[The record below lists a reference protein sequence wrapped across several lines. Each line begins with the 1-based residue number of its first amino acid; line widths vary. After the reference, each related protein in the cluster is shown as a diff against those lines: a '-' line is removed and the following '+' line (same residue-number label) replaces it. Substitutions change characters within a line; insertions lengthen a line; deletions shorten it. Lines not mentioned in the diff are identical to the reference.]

1 MRAQIPPCPGWFRQ
15 PPAPCLLWLP
25 GPQRPLGQPHRP
37 GSPAPP
43 ARLAMLR
50 AAARPLWGLALPR
63 DPVLSPVRPLS
74 WGPAQ
79 TRGSARAGAESP
91 SLPAE
96 MTWKDNAETVIIG
109 GGCVGV
115 SLAYHLAKA
124 GMRDVV
130 LLEKSELT
138 AGSTWH
144 AAGLTTYFHP
154 GINLKKI
161 HYYSIK
167 LYEKLEE
174 ETGQMVGFHQPGSI
188 RIATTPI
195 RVDEFKYQMTRTGWH
210 ATEQYI
216 IGPEKIQEMF
226 PLLNMD
232 KILAGLYNPGDGH
245 IDPYSLTMALAAGAR
260 KYGALLKYPA
270 PVTSLK
276 PRSDGTWDVET
287 PQGCLRAN
295 RVVNAAG
302 FWAREVGK
310 MIGLEHPLIPVQHQ
324 YVVTSTIPEVQALKQ
339 ELPVLR
345 DLEGSYYLRQE
356 RDGLL
361 FGPYESQEKMK
372 VQDAW
377 VTNGVPPGFGKELF
391 ESDLDRIM
399 DHVQSAMKMVPVL
412 QKANII
418 NVVNGP
424 ITYTPDILPMVG
436 PHQGVQNYWVAIG
449 FGYGIIHA
457 GGVGKYL
464 SDWILQGEPPFDLIE
479 LDPNRYGKWTTAQYT
494 EAKARESYGFN
505 NIVGYPKEERFAGRP
520 TQRVSGLYETL
531 APKCSMGFHAGW
543 EQPNWFYRPGW
554 DTQYRPS
561 FRRTN
566 WFEPVG
572 SEYKQVMQRV
582 GVIDLT
588 PFGKFS
594 IKGPDS
600 ARLLDHL
607 FANVLPKVG
616 FTNISHMLTP
626 KGHVYAELTISHQ
639 SPGEFLLITGSGSEL
654 HDLRWIEEVAVKG
667 GYAAEIRNVTDE
679 LGVLGV
685 AGPCARKVLQK
696 LTSEDLSEGAFAFLQ
711 TKSFKVSG
719 IPVTAI
725 RISYTGEL
733 GWELYHRREDSALLY
748 EAIMTAG
755 QQEGI
760 GDFGTY
766 ALNALRL
773 EKAFRAWGLEMNCD
787 TNPLEAGLDYFVK
800 LNKPADFIGKQALQ
814 QIKAEGL
821 TRRLVF
827 LTLAT
832 DDVDPE
838 GNESVWYRGKVIGN
852 TTSGSYSYSLQ
863 KSLAFA
869 YVPVELSEVG
879 QQVEVELLGKNYPA
893 TIIQEPLVL
902 TEPARNRLE
911 KKGRKDK
918 T

>member
-1 MRAQIPPCPGWFRQ
+1 MLIHSRSGKLRLWAAQPGAVGVWLKAGLELPRKGRRAGQHSPSWPAGLQLVPCLRDCAGAGPVAPVPEAPWCPSPPLDGRTSPALSVLPLSFRPPALGRRRCSVLGARCSSVRARLPSTMLRPGALRLRGLLLRGSPGRPSSTGRREGQEIPPS
-15 PPAPCLLWLP
+15 
-25 GPQRPLGQPHRP
+25 PQ
-37 GSPAPP
+37 
-43 ARLAMLR
+43 
-50 AAARPLWGLALPR
+50 
-63 DPVLSPVRPLS
+63 
-74 WGPAQ
+74 
-79 TRGSARAGAESP
+79 E
-91 SLPAE
+91 
-96 MTWKDNAETVIIG
+96 WKDTAETVIIG

-124 GMRDVV
+124 GMKDVV

-161 HYYSIK
+161 HYDSIK

-174 ETGQMVGFHQPGSI
+174 ETGQVVGFHQPGSI
-188 RIATTPI
+188 RLATTPV
-195 RVDEFKYQMTRTGWH
+195 RVDEFKYQMTRTNWH

-216 IGPEKIQEMF
+216 IEPEKIQELF
-226 PLLNMD
+226 PLLNMN

-245 IDPYSLTMALAAGAR
+245 IDPYSMTMALAAGAR

-276 PRSDGTWDVET
+276 PRPDGTWDVET
-287 PQGCLRAN
+287 PQGSVRAN
-295 RVVNAAG
+295 RIVNAAG

-324 YVVTSTIPEVQALKQ
+324 YVVTSTIPEVKALKR

-372 VQDAW
+372 LQASW
-377 VTNGVPPGFGKELF
+377 VTHGVPPGFGKELF
-391 ESDLDRIM
+391 ESDLDRIT
-399 DHVQSAMKMVPVL
+399 DHLEAAMEMVPVL
-412 QKANII
+412 KKADII
-418 NVVNGP
+418 NIVNGP
-424 ITYTPDILPMVG
+424 ITYSPDILPMVG
-436 PHQGVQNYWVAIG
+436 PHQGVRNYWVAVG

-464 SDWILQGEPPFDLIE
+464 SDWILHGEPPFDLIE

-520 TQRVSGLYETL
+520 TQRVSGLYKTL
-531 APKCSMGFHAGW
+531 ASKCSMGFHAGW
-543 EQPNWFYRPGW
+543 EQPHWFYKPGQ

-561 FRRTN
+561 FCRTN

-582 GVIDLT
+582 GVIDLS
-588 PFGKFS
+588 PFGKFN
-594 IKGPDS
+594 IKGQDS
-600 ARLLDHL
+600 IRLLDHL
-607 FANVLPKVG
+607 FANVIPKVG

-626 KGHVYAELTISHQ
+626 KGRVYAELTVSHQ

-654 HDLRWIEEVAVKG
+654 HDLRWIEEAAVRG
-667 GYAAEIRNVTDE
+667 GYNVEIRNITDD

-685 AGPCARKVLQK
+685 AGPYARCVLQK
-696 LTSEDLSEGAFAFLQ
+696 LTSEDLSDDVFKFLQ
-711 TKSFKVSG
+711 TKTLKMSD

-733 GWELYHRREDSALLY
+733 GWELYHRREDSAALY
-748 EAIMTAG
+748 ELIMNAG
-755 QQEGI
+755 QEEGI
-760 GDFGTY
+760 DNFGTY

-773 EKAFRAWGLEMNCD
+773 EKAFRAWGSEMNCD
-787 TNPLEAGLDYFVK
+787 TNPLEAGLEYFVK
-800 LNKPADFIGKQALQ
+800 LNKSPS
-814 QIKAEGL
+814 
-821 TRRLVF
+821 
-827 LTLAT
+827 TLSMK
-832 DDVDPE
+832 PE
-838 GNESVWYRGKVIGN
+838 R
-852 TTSGSYSYSLQ
+852 
-863 KSLAFA
+863 
-869 YVPVELSEVG
+869 
-879 QQVEVELLGKNYPA
+879 
-893 TIIQEPLVL
+893 TI
-902 TEPARNRLE
+902 
-911 KKGRKDK
+911 
-918 T
+918 

>member
-1 MRAQIPPCPGWFRQ
+1 MF
-15 PPAPCLLWLP
+15 
-25 GPQRPLGQPHRP
+25 RP
-37 GSPAPP
+37 GAQ
-43 ARLAMLR
+43 RLRGLQLR
-50 AAARPLWGLALPR
+50 SFPL
-63 DPVLSPVRPLS
+63 
-74 WGPAQ
+74 
-79 TRGSARAGAESP
+79 RGSPGRPRSVCAREGDGLWRGKHRCIFIWA
-91 SLPAE
+91 SL
-96 MTWKDNAETVIIG
+96 TDLY
-109 GGCVGV
+109 
-115 SLAYHLAKA
+115 LAFYSNVKFFCL
-124 GMRDVV
+124 VFPF
-130 LLEKSELT
+130 LLTLK
-138 AGSTWH
+138 
-144 AAGLTTYFHP
+144 AGLTTYFHP

-161 HYYSIK
+161 HYDSIK

-174 ETGQMVGFHQPGSI
+174 ETGQVVGFHQPGSI
-188 RIATTPI
+188 RIATTPV

-226 PLLNMD
+226 PLLNMN

-287 PQGCLRAN
+287 PQGSMRAN
-295 RVVNAAG
+295 RIVNAAG
-302 FWAREVGK
+302 FWAREVGQ

-324 YVVTSTIPEVQALKQ
+324 YVVTSTIPEVKALKR

-372 VQDAW
+372 LQDSW
-377 VTNGVPPGFGKELF
+377 VTSGVPPGFGKELF

-399 DHVQSAMKMVPVL
+399 EHVEAAMEMVPVL
-412 QKANII
+412 KKADII

-424 ITYTPDILPMVG
+424 ITYSPDILPMVG
-436 PHQGVQNYWVAIG
+436 PHQGVRNYWVAIG

-464 SDWILQGEPPFDLIE
+464 SDWILHGEPPFDLIE
-479 LDPNRYGKWTTAQYT
+479 LDPNRYGKWTTTQYT

-520 TQRVSGLYETL
+520 TQRVSGLYKTL
-531 APKCSMGFHAGW
+531 KSKCSMGFHAGW
-543 EQPNWFYRPGW
+543 EQPHWFYKPDQDPG
-554 DTQYRPS
+554 YRPS

-572 SEYKQVMQRV
+572 SEYKQVMQKV
-582 GVIDLT
+582 GVIDLS
-588 PFGKFS
+588 PFGKFTVKGQDS
-594 IKGPDS
+594 I
-600 ARLLDHL
+600 RLLDHL
-607 FANVLPKVG
+607 FANVIPQVG
-616 FTNISHMLTP
+616 CTNISHMLTP
-626 KGHVYAELTISHQ
+626 KGRVYAELTVSHQ

-654 HDLRWIEEVAVKG
+654 HDLRWIEEEAVTG
-667 GYAAEIRNVTDE
+667 GYNVEIKNMTDV

-685 AGPCARKVLQK
+685 AGPHARKVLQK
-696 LTSEDLSEGAFAFLQ
+696 LTSEDLSDGAFKFLQ
-711 TKSFKVSG
+711 TKAFKVAN

-733 GWELYHRREDSALLY
+733 GWELYHRREDSAALY
-748 EAIMTAG
+748 DIIMNAG
-755 QQEGI
+755 QEEGI
-760 GDFGTY
+760 DNFGTY
-766 ALNALRL
+766 AMNALRL
-773 EKAFRAWGLEMNCD
+773 EKAFRAWGSE
-787 TNPLEAGLDYFVK
+787 
-800 LNKPADFIGKQALQ
+800 PADFIGKQALK
-814 QIKAEGL
+814 QIKAKGL
-821 TRRLVF
+821 KRRLVC

-838 GNESVWYRGKVIGN
+838 GNESIWYDGKVVGN
-852 TTSGSYSYSLQ
+852 TTSGSYSYSIQ

-869 YVPVELSEVG
+869 YVPVELSKVG

-893 TIIQEPLVL
+893 TVIQEPLVL
-902 TEPARNRLE
+902 TEPTRNRLQ
-911 KKGRKDK
+911 KKGGKDK
-918 T
+918 I

>member
-1 MRAQIPPCPGWFRQ
+1 MF
-15 PPAPCLLWLP
+15 
-25 GPQRPLGQPHRP
+25 RP
-37 GSPAPP
+37 GAQRLRGLQLRSFPLRGSPGRPRSVC
-43 ARLAMLR
+43 AREGEENA
-50 AAARPLWGLALPR
+50 
-63 DPVLSPVRPLS
+63 PLS
-74 WGPAQ
+74 AE
-79 TRGSARAGAESP
+79 TR
-91 SLPAE
+91 
-96 MTWKDNAETVIIG
+96 WKDRAETVIIG

-124 GMRDVV
+124 GMKDVV

-161 HYYSIK
+161 HYDSIK

-174 ETGQMVGFHQPGSI
+174 ETGQVVGFHQPGSI
-188 RIATTPI
+188 RIATTPV

-226 PLLNMD
+226 PLLNMN

-287 PQGCLRAN
+287 PQGSMRAN
-295 RVVNAAG
+295 RIVNAAG
-302 FWAREVGK
+302 FWAREVGQ

-324 YVVTSTIPEVQALKQ
+324 YVVTSTIPEVKALKR

-372 VQDAW
+372 LQDSW
-377 VTNGVPPGFGKELF
+377 VTSGVPPGFGKELF

-399 DHVQSAMKMVPVL
+399 EHVEAAMEMVPVL
-412 QKANII
+412 KKADII
-418 NVVNGP
+418 NIVNGP
-424 ITYTPDILPMVG
+424 ITYSPDILPMVG
-436 PHQGVQNYWVAIG
+436 PHQGVRNYWVAIG

-464 SDWILQGEPPFDLIE
+464 SDWILHGEPPFDLIE
-479 LDPNRYGKWTTAQYT
+479 LDPNRYGKWTTTQYT

-520 TQRVSGLYETL
+520 TQRVSGLYKTL
-531 APKCSMGFHAGW
+531 KSKCSMGFHAGW
-543 EQPNWFYRPGW
+543 EQPHWFYKPDQDPG
-554 DTQYRPS
+554 Y
-561 FRRTN
+561 
-566 WFEPVG
+566 
-572 SEYKQVMQRV
+572 
-582 GVIDLT
+582 
-588 PFGKFS
+588 
-594 IKGPDS
+594 
-600 ARLLDHL
+600 
-607 FANVLPKVG
+607 
-616 FTNISHMLTP
+616 
-626 KGHVYAELTISHQ
+626 
-639 SPGEFLLITGSGSEL
+639 
-654 HDLRWIEEVAVKG
+654 RWIEEEAVTG
-667 GYAAEIRNVTDE
+667 GYNVEIKNMTDV

-685 AGPCARKVLQK
+685 AGPHARKVLQK
-696 LTSEDLSEGAFAFLQ
+696 LTSEDLSDGAFKFLQ
-711 TKSFKVSG
+711 TKAFKVAN

-733 GWELYHRREDSALLY
+733 GWELYHRREDSAALY
-748 EAIMTAG
+748 DIIMNAG
-755 QQEGI
+755 QEEGI
-760 GDFGTY
+760 DNFGTY
-766 ALNALRL
+766 AMNALRL
-773 EKAFRAWGLEMNCD
+773 EKAFRAWGSEMNCD
-787 TNPLEAGLDYFVK
+787 TNPLEAGLEYFVK
-800 LNKPADFIGKQALQ
+800 LNKPADFIGKQALK
-814 QIKAEGL
+814 QIKAKGL
-821 TRRLVF
+821 KRRLVC

-838 GNESVWYRGKVIGN
+838 GNESIWYDGKVVGN
-852 TTSGSYSYSLQ
+852 TTSGSYSYSIQ

-869 YVPVELSEVG
+869 YVPVELSKVG

-893 TIIQEPLVL
+893 TVIQEPLVL
-902 TEPARNRLE
+902 TEPTRNRLQ
-911 KKGRKDK
+911 KKGGKDK
-918 T
+918 I

>member
-1 MRAQIPPCPGWFRQ
+1 M
-15 PPAPCLLWLP
+15 L
-25 GPQRPLGQPHRP
+25 RP
-37 GSPAPP
+37 GAQRLWSRGLRGSP
-43 ARLAMLR
+43 
-50 AAARPLWGLALPR
+50 GLPR
-63 DPVLSPVRPLS
+63 SVRGREGEEKL
-74 WGPAQ
+74 
-79 TRGSARAGAESP
+79 P
-91 SLPAE
+91 SSTEAK
-96 MTWKDNAETVIIG
+96 WKDTAETVVIG

-124 GMRDVV
+124 GMKDVV

-188 RIATTPI
+188 RIATTPV

-216 IGPEKIQEMF
+216 IEPEKIQELF
-226 PLLNMD
+226 PLLNMN

-270 PVTSLK
+270 PVTALN
-276 PRSDGTWDVET
+276 PRPDGTWDVET
-287 PQGCLRAN
+287 PQGSVRAN
-295 RVVNAAG
+295 RIVNAA
-302 FWAREVGK
+302 
-310 MIGLEHPLIPVQHQ
+310 
-324 YVVTSTIPEVQALKQ
+324 
-339 ELPVLR
+339 
-345 DLEGSYYLRQE
+345 
-356 RDGLL
+356 
-361 FGPYESQEKMK
+361 
-372 VQDAW
+372 
-377 VTNGVPPGFGKELF
+377 GFGKELF

-399 DHVQSAMKMVPVL
+399 DHVEAAMEMVPVL
-412 QKANII
+412 KKADII
-418 NVVNGP
+418 NIVNGP
-424 ITYTPDILPMVG
+424 ITYSPDILPMVG
-436 PHQGVQNYWVAIG
+436 PHQGVRNYWVAIG

-479 LDPNRYGKWTTAQYT
+479 LDPNRYGKWTTPQYT

-520 TQRVSGLYETL
+520 TQRIGGLYKTL
-531 APKCSMGFHAGW
+531 ESKCSMGFHAGW
-543 EQPNWFYRPGW
+543 EQPHWFYKPGQ
-554 DTQYRPS
+554 DPQYKPS
-561 FRRTN
+561 FYRTN

-582 GVIDLT
+582 GVIDLS
-588 PFGKFS
+588 PFGKFN
-594 IKGPDS
+594 IKGQDS
-600 ARLLDHL
+600 IRLLDHL
-607 FANVLPKVG
+607 FANVIPKVG
-616 FTNISHMLTP
+616 FTNINHMLTP
-626 KGHVYAELTISHQ
+626 KGQVYAELTVSHQ

-654 HDLRWIEEVAVKG
+654 HDLRWIEEAAVKG
-667 GYAAEIRNVTDE
+667 GYDVQIKNITDE

-685 AGPCARKVLQK
+685 AGPLARKVLQK
-696 LTSEDLSEGAFAFLQ
+696 LTSEDLSDDVFKFLQ
-711 TKSFKVSG
+711 TKSLKMSS

-733 GWELYHRREDSALLY
+733 GWELYHSREDSAALY
-748 EAIMTAG
+748 DAVMDAG
-755 QQEGI
+755 QEEGI
-760 GDFGTY
+760 DNFGTY
-766 ALNALRL
+766 AMNVLRL
-773 EKAFRAWGLEMNCD
+773 EKAFRAWGSEMNCD
-787 TNPLEAGLDYFVK
+787 TNPLEAGLEYFVK
-800 LNKPADFIGKQALQ
+800 LNKPADFIGKQALK
-814 QIKAEGL
+814 QIKAKGL
-821 TRRLVF
+821 RRRLVC

-832 DDVDPE
+832 EDVDPE
-838 GNESVWYRGKVIGN
+838 GNESIWYKGKVVGN
-852 TTSGSYSYSLQ
+852 TTSGSYSYSIQ

-869 YVPVELSEVG
+869 YVPLELSQVG

-902 TEPARNRLE
+902 TEPARNRLQ
-911 KKGRKDK
+911 KNDRKDK
-918 T
+918 P

>member
-1 MRAQIPPCPGWFRQ
+1 MF
-15 PPAPCLLWLP
+15 
-25 GPQRPLGQPHRP
+25 RP
-37 GSPAPP
+37 GAQRLRGLQLRSFPLRGSPGRPRSVC
-43 ARLAMLR
+43 AREGEENA
-50 AAARPLWGLALPR
+50 
-63 DPVLSPVRPLS
+63 PLS
-74 WGPAQ
+74 AE
-79 TRGSARAGAESP
+79 TR
-91 SLPAE
+91 
-96 MTWKDNAETVIIG
+96 WKDRAETVIIG

-124 GMRDVV
+124 GMKDVV

-161 HYYSIK
+161 HYDSIK

-174 ETGQMVGFHQPGSI
+174 ETGQVVGFHQPGSI
-188 RIATTPI
+188 RIATTPV

-226 PLLNMD
+226 PLLNMN

-287 PQGCLRAN
+287 PQGSMRAN
-295 RVVNAAG
+295 RIVNAAG
-302 FWAREVGK
+302 FWAREVGQ

-324 YVVTSTIPEVQALKQ
+324 YVVTSTIPEVKALKR

-372 VQDAW
+372 LQDSW
-377 VTNGVPPGFGKELF
+377 VTSGVPPGFGKELF

-399 DHVQSAMKMVPVL
+399 EHVEAAMEMVPVL
-412 QKANII
+412 KKADII
-418 NVVNGP
+418 NIVNGP
-424 ITYTPDILPMVG
+424 ITYSPDILPMVG
-436 PHQGVQNYWVAIG
+436 PHQGVRNYWVAIG

-464 SDWILQGEPPFDLIE
+464 SDWILHGEPPFDLIE
-479 LDPNRYGKWTTAQYT
+479 LDPNRYGKWTTTQYT

-520 TQRVSGLYETL
+520 TQRISGLYKTL
-531 APKCSMGFHAGW
+531 KSKCSMGFHAGW
-543 EQPNWFYRPGW
+543 EQPHWFYKPDQDPG
-554 DTQYRPS
+554 Y
-561 FRRTN
+561 
-566 WFEPVG
+566 
-572 SEYKQVMQRV
+572 
-582 GVIDLT
+582 
-588 PFGKFS
+588 
-594 IKGPDS
+594 
-600 ARLLDHL
+600 
-607 FANVLPKVG
+607 
-616 FTNISHMLTP
+616 
-626 KGHVYAELTISHQ
+626 
-639 SPGEFLLITGSGSEL
+639 
-654 HDLRWIEEVAVKG
+654 RWIEEEAVTG
-667 GYAAEIRNVTDE
+667 GYNVEIKNMTDV

-685 AGPCARKVLQK
+685 AGPHARKVLQK
-696 LTSEDLSEGAFAFLQ
+696 LTSEDLSDGAFKFLQ
-711 TKSFKVSG
+711 TKAFKVAN

-733 GWELYHRREDSALLY
+733 GWELYHRREDSAALY
-748 EAIMTAG
+748 DIIMNAG
-755 QQEGI
+755 QEEGI
-760 GDFGTY
+760 DNFGTY
-766 ALNALRL
+766 AMNALRL
-773 EKAFRAWGLEMNCD
+773 EKAFRAWGSEMNCD
-787 TNPLEAGLDYFVK
+787 TNPLEAGLEYFVK
-800 LNKPADFIGKQALQ
+800 LNKPADFIGKQALK
-814 QIKAEGL
+814 QIKAKGL
-821 TRRLVF
+821 KRRLVC

-838 GNESVWYRGKVIGN
+838 GNESIWYDGKVVGN
-852 TTSGSYSYSLQ
+852 TTSGSYSYSIQ

-869 YVPVELSEVG
+869 YVPVELSKVG

-893 TIIQEPLVL
+893 TVIQEPLVL
-902 TEPARNRLE
+902 TEPTRNRLQ
-911 KKGRKDK
+911 KKGGKDK
-918 T
+918 I